1 MSWAEKWLFN
11 VNSRKRWFEIAYCIF
26 LFETILQY
34 SKYGEMGAIHLLF
47 PALRILSYSILLI
60 KLLLDFL
67 TKEFS
72 LEETIIITVVGIL
85 LVISAYVTKDKN
97 LLIYW
102 AFIVGANNT
111 NFERLI
117 KISLFVHIVT
127 IAFVVLSCYGGVLEN
142 RIYYRNVTEQTGKR
156 ESLGFE
162 YTTEI
167 INQVFYMVLMWIYIR
182 KDKIKPIE
190 WIAMAGLVL
199 ALYIKTDTKNATAL
213 AIAAIIGSI
222 VLKYSTSVRKFHKWY
237 AVVAIGIF
245 PAVACFIIWASYSY
259 SEANALWVKLNQHI
273 SGRLALGKSGILN
286 YGILPFG
293 QPIVWVGGTPENG
306 AVYNYVDSS
315 YVQILLNYGPIILSM
330 ILAGAVSAGLTL
342 SKKKDMYLFL
352 VLCIIAVHT
361 TFDPQLM
368 WIGYNTFVMLY
379 SYFKSKEESSRDES
393 AEDRK

>member
-1 MSWAEKWLFN
+1 MSWNWAEKGLFN
-11 VNSRKRWFEIAYCIF
+11 INSRKKLFEIAYCIF

-34 SKYGEMGAIHLLF
+34 SKYGEMEAIHLLF

-72 LEETIIITVVGIL
+72 LKETIIIMVVGAL
-85 LVISAYVTKDKN
+85 LIISACVTKDKN

-102 AFIVGANNT
+102 AFIVGANNV
-111 NFERLI
+111 NFEKLI

-127 IAFVVLSCYGGVLEN
+127 IVFVVLSCYGGVLEN
-142 RIYYRNVTEQTGKR
+142 RVYYRDVEQIEKR

-167 INQVFYMVLMWIYIR
+167 INLFFYMVLMWIYIR

-190 WIAMAGLVL
+190 WIAMAGLIL
-199 ALYIKTDTKNATAL
+199 ALYIKTDTKNAAAL
-213 AIAAIIGSI
+213 AMAAIIGSI

-237 AVVAIGIF
+237 TVIAVAIF

-259 SEANALWVKLNQHI
+259 SEASTLWAKFNQLI

-286 YGILPFG
+286 YGILPLG
-293 QPIVWVGGTPENG
+293 QPIVWVGAVPENG

-330 ILAGAVSAGLTL
+330 ILVGAVAAGLTL
-342 SKKKDMYLFL
+342 SKKKDTYLFL

-361 TFDPQLM
+361 TFDPQLV

-379 SYFKSKEESSRDES
+379 SYFKSKEE
-393 AEDRK
+393 